1 MLKAPDIL
9 VPVDFS
15 PTSINAV
22 RVALGIAAPGGDL
35 TLLHVIDEEF
45 VGDAVAAGLG
55 ASEEITA
62 KLREQ
67 AEANFANAL
76 VGLETG
82 EVEIE
87 RMVVVGSPFVEI
99 LKIARDL
106 DLPMIVMGV
115 RGRSTPPE
123 ELLFGSTAEKVLR
136 GARIPVLCV
145 PLWRRQRRRDRSG
158 AQAFAPSA
166 SPPAPFAVK
175 SVLLNRKE
183 RKVG

>member
-45 VGDAVAAGLG
+45 IEDAVAAGLG
-55 ASEEITA
+55 AAEEITA

-67 AEANFANAL
+67 AEASFAGTLA
-76 VGLETG
+76 GLETG

-99 LKIARDL
+99 LRIARDL

-136 GARIPVLCV
+136 GARVPVLCV
-145 PLWRRQRRRDRSG
+145 PL
-158 AQAFAPSA
+158 
-166 SPPAPFAVK
+166 
-175 SVLLNRKE
+175 
-183 RKVG
+183 